1 MVTLEQLAEAA
12 LAGEALALRSL
23 SQDWLRE
30 NPRIADCTRPC
41 SEDPQVLAVAAS
53 LAELFADRTGQPSPQ
68 WSRGIEPLAHPR
80 YLVQAAETMKRLRHM
95 CDVESPP
102 SLRRRN
108 LFAPAG
114 FLSFA

>member
-30 NPRIADCTRPC
+30 NPQIADCTRPC
-41 SEDPQVLAVAAS
+41 SIDPQVLAVAAS
-53 LAELFADRTGQPSPQ
+53 LAELFADRAGQPPPH
-68 WSRGIEPLAHPR
+68 WSREIGPLAQPR
-80 YLVQAAETMKRLRHM
+80 YLVRAAETMKRLRRM
-95 CDVESPP
+95 CEVESPP

-108 LFAPAG
+108 LFAPAE
-114 FLSFA
+114 FLRSP